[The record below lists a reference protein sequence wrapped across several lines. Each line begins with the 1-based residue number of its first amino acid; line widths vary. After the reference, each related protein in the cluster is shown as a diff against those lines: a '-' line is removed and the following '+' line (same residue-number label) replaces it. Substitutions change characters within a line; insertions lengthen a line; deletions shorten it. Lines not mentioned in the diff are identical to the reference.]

1 MRALIA
7 VLLALIIGACAT
19 PAGYYPSDDPNFIEL
34 DEIPGRA
41 SDLHGQRIRTYGLV
55 LMNER
60 SRNLVSKRGIDG
72 QICIGLL
79 VTAEEL
85 KRLRTYD
92 GKWLVVEGR
101 FDKEGCGGNTICHD
115 SCGPYTISDPVL
127 SSPR

>member
-1 MRALIA
+1 MKTLVA
-7 VLLALIIGACAT
+7 VLLAFVIGACAT
-19 PAGYYPSDDPNFIEL
+19 PAGYHPSGDPSFIEL
-34 DEIPGRA
+34 DEIAGRA
-41 SDLHGQRIRTYGLV
+41 PNIHGQRIRTYGLV

-60 SRNLVSKRGIDG
+60 SRNLVSKKEIDG

-79 VTAEEL
+79 VTADEL
-85 KRLRTYD
+85 KTLRAYD

-101 FDKEGCGGNTICHD
+101 FDKEGCGGSTICHD